1 MEISDIFI
9 HDDQRF
15 PVKVY
20 KEWRD
25 NIRYSL
31 GSKYL
36 IIRLPKYTP
45 TFLINFHISEA
56 KTWALAKAKKR
67 SSSKKH
73 VVKRAYNNGDVFVLR
88 DKEFQIVLTEED
100 RKTFSGRV
108 IGKYIHIKT
117 ARGASEDRET
127 KAKLMSR
134 IMAAH
139 FHNDIIAKVN
149 YYNQNFFQE
158 YIKKVRLKN
167 NKSNWGSCSSDS
179 NLNFSTRL
187 LFAPDDVINY
197 VIVHELSHLKEMNH
211 SKRFWKIVRDVMP
224 GYEKQEKW
232 LKENSH
238 LCYY

>member
-1 MEISDIFI
+1 MENSDVFI

-15 PVKVY
+15 PIKVY

-36 IIRLPKYTP
+36 IIRLPKHTP
-45 TFLINFHISEA
+45 GFLINYHISEA
-56 KTWALAKAKKR
+56 KSWAQAKAKKR
-67 SSSKKH
+67 KPSHAKIA
-73 VVKRAYNNGDVFVLR
+73 RPYNNGDEFVMR
-88 DKEFQIVLTEED
+88 DKVFQIVLTEEN

-108 IGKYIHIKT
+108 SGKYIFIK
-117 ARGASEDRET
+117 APHGNVNDRET

-134 IMAAH
+134 IMGAH
-139 FHNDIIAKVN
+139 FHNDIIDKVN
-149 YYNQNFFQE
+149 HYNQNFFHE

-187 LFAPDDVINY
+187 LFAPDDVIDY
-197 VIVHELSHLKEMNH
+197 VVVHELSHLKEMNH
-211 SKRFWKIVRDVMP
+211 SKRFWKIVSDVMP
-224 GYEKQEKW
+224 GYDKQEKW

-238 LCYY
+238 LCDY